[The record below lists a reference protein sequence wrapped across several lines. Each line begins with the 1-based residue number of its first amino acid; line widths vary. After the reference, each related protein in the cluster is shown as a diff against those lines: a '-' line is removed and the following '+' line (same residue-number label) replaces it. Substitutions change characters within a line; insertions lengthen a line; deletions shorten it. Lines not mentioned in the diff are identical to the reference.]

1 MGRDHD
7 RTGTEFHDS
16 NPQYLPWVRP
26 VTNPPG
32 RVPRPFALPSP
43 LYMKPSPRLL
53 ALATLLLGTL
63 PAEAAVAQTRR
74 PAQPAAAVDTAREA
88 RLARADRNRI
98 RGAENGIWIVVI
110 SDYQCPFCKKWHD
123 ETESRIERE
132 YVRTGKVRIAYMN
145 FPITSIH
152 PNAMPAHEVAMCA
165 AEQDRFWPVSDAL
178 FRTQE
183 SWKTR
188 RDIRGFLDS
197 LVTTI
202 PHDRARLQACLR
214 SGEMRE
220 LIEADMDRSR
230 NIGVG
235 STPSFLVGG
244 RPVIGAQPYEA
255 FKRAIDAALAA
266 PPTP

>member
-1 MGRDHD
+1 M
-7 RTGTEFHDS
+7 TT
-16 NPQYLPWVRP
+16 
-26 VTNPPG
+26 
-32 RVPRPFALPSP
+32 PFGSRLR
-43 LYMKPSPRLL
+43 LGLL
-53 ALATLLLGTL
+53 AAALL
-63 PAEAAVAQTRR
+63 PAALHAQARR
-74 PAQPAAAVDTAREA
+74 PAAPAAPSAAATVDTAREA

-98 RGAENGIWIVVI
+98 RGAEGGIWMVVI

-123 ETESRIERE
+123 ETESLIERD

-183 SWKTR
+183 SWKNR

-197 LVTTI
+197 LVRTI
-202 PHDRARLQACLR
+202 PHDHARLQACLR

-220 LIEADMDRSR
+220 LIEADLDRSK

-266 PPTP
+266 TPRP